1 MQESKK
7 MFAKWEG
14 TKLVGERNFNFKLQV
29 NVTNNLVLR
38 KTLLK
43 VAVCFLKTS
52 NVKRGKMERERE
64 RKRNLRNMKLKLL

>member
-14 TKLVGERNFNFKLQV
+14 SKLVGERNFNFKLQV

-43 VAVCFLKTS
+43 VSGIV
-52 NVKRGKMERERE
+52 
-64 RKRNLRNMKLKLL
+64 